1 MIDASL
7 EGIRTGHTY
16 TDGLKVYG
24 IFSRSTHELVIYN
37 YLLQVYHV
45 KVLTPVA
52 TWVSLK
58 RYREFSNLHSEV
70 SVFYT
75 LCLHTC
81 ICVYWLHVC
90 ALDMYRWMF
99 QSPSYSM

>member
-7 EGIRTGHTY
+7 EGIHTGHTY
-16 TDGLKVYG
+16 TDGLKVYR
-24 IFSRSTHELVIYN
+24 IFSRSTHELVIYD

-75 LCLHTC
+75 LCMHMFVSVGYM
-81 ICVYWLHVC
+81 CVL
-90 ALDMYRWMF
+90 
-99 QSPSYSM
+99 